1 MNILTDEE
9 ILAAMTPEC
18 VEGDWYL
25 PQTFARAIEAAVLE
39 KLAAQDVE
47 PIYQLCKANSSVS
60 SAWIDVD
67 GQTYIDAGL
76 YQEYGRRRLYTE
88 AQLLAVQQR
97 TAEACAK
104 LCGEMISPSK
114 PLSDNPCQAW
124 MAGTLQCAEA
134 IRNGEWRNYK

>member
-9 ILAAMTPEC
+9 ISKLIYAKNGRIRDHEDFARV
-18 VEGDWYL
+18 VEGAML
-25 PQTFARAIEAAVLE
+25 K
-39 KLAAQDVE
+39 KLAKLAVQDVVPYAWDSESMGLVFENHYSNPE
-47 PIYQLCKANSSVS
+47 PLHTQDQLIA
-60 SAWIDVD
+60 A
-67 GQTYIDAGL
+67 
-76 YQEYGRRRLYTE
+76 
-88 AQLLAVQQR
+88 QQR

-104 LCGEMISPSK
+104 LCGEIISPSK